1 MNWIII
7 SVIGAVISAVVAAGV
22 AVVAW
27 LLSRVIAGVD
37 EKIEG
42 LEDKIVLNTTKLYE
56 KGDERGNRITR
67 LEAIEEIRNKQ

>member
-1 MNWIII
+1 MNWLII

-56 KGDERGNRITR
+56 KGDERGTRITR
-67 LEAIEEIRNKQ
+67 LEAIEEVRNKG